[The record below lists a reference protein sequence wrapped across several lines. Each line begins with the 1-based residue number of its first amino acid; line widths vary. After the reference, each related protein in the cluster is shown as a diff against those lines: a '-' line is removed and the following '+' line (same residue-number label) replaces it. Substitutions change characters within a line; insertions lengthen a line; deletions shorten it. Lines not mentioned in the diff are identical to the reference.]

1 MVEATK
7 RRTTRGTRRN
17 RDWGYCPMTGKI
29 RYGELWDAKKAIEHA
44 FHERAAAGLK
54 GSASTNRVVRAYRC
68 EYCRGYH
75 TTSVPY
81 EAWGKRQEQAA

>member
-29 RYGELWDAKKAIEHA
+29 RYGELWDAKKAI
-44 FHERAAAGLK
+44 G
-54 GSASTNRVVRAYRC
+54 RC
-68 EYCRGYH
+68 QPCWV
-75 TTSVPY
+75 S
-81 EAWGKRQEQAA
+81 